1 MRLRAYGGRMRIT
14 SSFTGAAPMR
24 QVPLAHSGDAS
35 DLEEAGPEFP
45 YFVTVERRG
54 ASPLRAQLLVRAPG
68 NRAAGDLASFLA
80 ERSRGGVFE
89 ATRVR
94 RAAKTV
100 SAFPPEAF
108 DDADL

>member
-1 MRLRAYGGRMRIT
+1 MRQRAYGGRMRPI
-14 SSFTGAAPMR
+14 SSFTGSAPTR
-24 QVPLAHSGDAS
+24 QTHLAQSIDVS
-35 DLEEAGPEFP
+35 DLEEAGPDFP

-54 ASPLRAQLLVRAPG
+54 ASPLRAQLLVRAPSS
-68 NRAAGDLASFLA
+68 REAGDLASCLA

-89 ATRVR
+89 ATSVR

-100 SAFPPEAF
+100 SAFPSEAF